1 MNIELSKAEIDSIL
15 KDKSNP
21 LYQRIQDLF
30 PVEFETPLPT
40 IESLYKEGKIEGF
53 YLNSALGD
61 IWSTTLK
68 GTEGH
73 INKVNGVAS
82 TESAVERTVL
92 EYKIQH
98 LIIANGLKGT
108 NYSILYDNSLDTI
121 VCMGNANRMFASP
134 IRLGGSLLEAKKFA
148 KDYET
153 ELRTYFELFKK

>member
-21 LYQRIQDLF
+21 LYRRIQDLF
-30 PVEFETPLPT
+30 PVEILPT
-40 IESLYKEGKIEGF
+40 IESLYVEGKIEGY
-53 YLNSALGD
+53 YLTPSGIINFVELSGRCD
-61 IWSTTLK
+61 DNIWA
-68 GTEGH
+68 
-73 INKVNGVAS
+73 VNGIAPS
-82 TESAVERTVL
+82 KSAVERTVL

>member
-21 LYQRIQDLF
+21 LYRRIQDLF
-30 PVEFETPLPT
+30 PVEIETPLPT
-40 IESLYKEGKIEGF
+40 LESLYGEGKIEGF

-68 GTEGH
+68 GTEGY

-82 TESAVERTVL
+82 TESAVERTIL

-98 LIIANGLKGT
+98 LIKANKLEGNAYKLVCESCRAEILAYKSDGLLTGVLQLSGSADEVQQFIT
-108 NYSILYDNSLDTI
+108 NYKEL
-121 VCMGNANRMFASP
+121 
-134 IRLGGSLLEAKKFA
+134 LLEYFSKF
-148 KDYET
+148 
-153 ELRTYFELFKK
+153 